1 MRNIM
6 SSETT
11 AVTKSLLA
19 VLGDFVL
26 ETNEGEHSLLLRSP
40 VDEIL
45 GEDHVILCFLPTAFS

>member
-1 MRNIM
+1 M

-45 GEDHVILCFLPTAFS
+45 GEDLVILCFLPTAFNQ